1 MSIAV
6 YTPIE
11 VAQRRL
17 VNLRSGKYRLIQTG
31 ELERV
36 CSNCGAWFPADRLHF
51 ADAIRGDKLNTWCRP
66 CTRQQAKTD
75 REVAKSKDI
84 SRKKLNRTV
93 SQLIGSLNRP
103 APTLPT
109 LGQDFTLTTNRSR

>member
-1 MSIAV
+1 MTIDI

-17 VNLRSGKYRLIQTG
+17 VNLNAGKYRLTKTG

-36 CSNCGAWFPADRLHF
+36 CSNCGEWFPADRLHF

-66 CTRQQAKTD
+66 CTRQQAKID
-75 REVAKSKDI
+75 REVNKSKALAR
-84 SRKKLNRTV
+84 SKSNKTV
-93 SQLIGSLNRP
+93 SQLIGSINRP
-103 APTLPT
+103 TPTRQRWDGTSLST
-109 LGQDFTLTTNRSR
+109 ILSN

>member
-36 CSNCGAWFPADRLHF
+36 CSNCGAWFPADRFHF
-51 ADAIRGDKLNTWCRP
+51 SDAIRGDKLNTWCRP
-66 CTRQQAKTD
+66 CTRQQAKID
-75 REVAKSKDI
+75 REVNKSKAL
-84 SRKKLNRTV
+84 SRTKSNKTV

-103 APTLPT
+103 TPKFSGNGEGLHFND
-109 LGQDFTLTTNRSR
+109 LS